1 MGSVHLPP
9 LPHFLP
15 NMLSN
20 VISRGMATRAVKEV
34 VVMGGGLM
42 GTGIAQVA
50 AQAQQKVALVDI
62 SQDIL
67 NKAEKRI
74 SESLKRVAKKKFK
87 DDQKAGEVFTASAM
101 ANLTFARPLESTLW
115 LARALLGSS

>member
-1 MGSVHLPP
+1 
-9 LPHFLP
+9 
-15 NMLSN
+15 
-20 VISRGMATRAVKEV
+20 MATRAVKEV

-42 GTGIAQVA
+42 GTGIAQVLLILLQRVKEMIAKKKVA

-74 SESLKRVAKKKFK
+74 SESLK
-87 DDQKAGEVFTASAM
+87 
-101 ANLTFARPLESTLW
+101 
-115 LARALLGSS
+115 

>member
-1 MGSVHLPP
+1 
-9 LPHFLP
+9 
-15 NMLSN
+15 
-20 VISRGMATRAVKEV
+20 MATRAVKEV

-42 GTGIAQVA
+42 GTGIAQVLLILFQRVKEMIALLLKKVA

-74 SESLKRVAKKKFK
+74 SESLKWVHNAN
-87 DDQKAGEVFTASAM
+87 QKLDKSHH
-101 ANLTFARPLESTLW
+101 
-115 LARALLGSS
+115 

>member
-1 MGSVHLPP
+1 
-9 LPHFLP
+9 
-15 NMLSN
+15 
-20 VISRGMATRAVKEV
+20 MATKAVKEV

-42 GTGIAQVA
+42 GTGIAQVLTWKPRSSVMIPKKVA

-74 SESLKRVAKKKFK
+74 SESLKW
-87 DDQKAGEVFTASAM
+87 
-101 ANLTFARPLESTLW
+101 ANTTQVLKQL
-115 LARALLGSS
+115 

>member
-1 MGSVHLPP
+1 
-9 LPHFLP
+9 
-15 NMLSN
+15 
-20 VISRGMATRAVKEV
+20 MATRAVKEV

-42 GTGIAQVA
+42 GTGIAQVLVSRRNDQGALSQVA

-74 SESLKRVAKKKFK
+74 SESLK
-87 DDQKAGEVFTASAM
+87 
-101 ANLTFARPLESTLW
+101 
-115 LARALLGSS
+115 

>member
-1 MGSVHLPP
+1 MGRVATTFPT
-9 LPHFLP
+9 
-15 NMLSN
+15 MLSN
-20 VISRGMATRAVKEV
+20 VITRGMATKAVKEV

-62 SQDIL
+62 NQDIL

-74 SESLKRVAKKKFK
+74 SESLKRVAKKKK
-87 DDQKAGEVFTASAM
+87 SSRTITRPEKCSPPLRCPTSPLPPA
-101 ANLTFARPLESTLW
+101 LTLPLP
-115 LARALLGSS
+115 